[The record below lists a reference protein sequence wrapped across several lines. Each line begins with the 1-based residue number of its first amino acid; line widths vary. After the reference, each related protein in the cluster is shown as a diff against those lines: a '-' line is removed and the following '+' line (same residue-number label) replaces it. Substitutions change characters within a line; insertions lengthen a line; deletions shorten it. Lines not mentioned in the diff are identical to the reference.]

1 MMSKLVPRSLLRINV
16 ASRCRPVVVA
26 ASTATPRI
34 LTASRTPASSSWI
47 PASCSFATVPQ
58 QQQIRFSSSTALD
71 DYEEKKQRFADLE
84 DLNPITKQNLAANNL
99 EYMTEIQAK
108 TWEACVKGKDV
119 LGRSRTGSGKTVA
132 FLLPAI
138 ERVLREPKEGIR
150 VLVISPTR
158 ELAAQID
165 KAAAMLVA
173 RHRGLSHNVL
183 YGGVSKQRD
192 IRDLERN
199 LPTILT
205 CTPGRLQD
213 HLDSSYVGRTPFRD
227 LMDTIDVLILDEMDR
242 LLDMGFRDAIQNIL
256 NFIPRQRQTLL
267 FSATVPKEVK
277 QMINFCIK
285 PDFVHVDCIN
295 DDDPST
301 QTVNTV
307 DQSHL
312 ILPKDKLVTGV
323 VQTVLHIMKTN
334 DQHKIL
340 VFFPT
345 TSQVAYF
352 SEIFN
357 RGLGYRVLEIHSKKD
372 QNARSRTSEQ
382 FRHAARSV
390 MFTSDV
396 SARGVDYP
404 DVSHVIQVG
413 VARDRETYI
422 HRLGR
427 TARAGK
433 SGQGLLLLMEEEKSF
448 LEYDLAGVSIP
459 RNTHLK
465 DIISEE
471 QAHLADDLQ
480 RFKRA
485 CADGSLTKRAEDVYR
500 SLFGY
505 YIDHFKRLG
514 IRGHHDV
521 LVDFV
526 NNFASQ
532 AGLRERPAISLKLLQ
547 QYGLDNHPDL
557 RIQSGWD
564 SGNRNFDTG
573 RSGGFR
579 SRTSGFGG
587 GGGFSRGAGRGFGG
601 GGGEGGGYNRGGGR

>member
-1 MMSKLVPRSLLRINV
+1 ME
-16 ASRCRPVVVA
+16 
-26 ASTATPRI
+26 
-34 LTASRTPASSSWI
+34 
-47 PASCSFATVPQ
+47 
-58 QQQIRFSSSTALD
+58 
-71 DYEEKKQRFADLE
+71 DYEDNKQRFADLE

-150 VLVISPTR
+150 VLIISPTR

-165 KAAAMLVA
+165 KSAAMLVA
-173 RHRGLSHNVL
+173 RHRGLSHNVF

-199 LPTILT
+199 LPSILT

-227 LMDTIDVLILDEMDR
+227 LMNTVDVLILDEMDR

-256 NFIPRQRQTLL
+256 QYIPRERQTLL

-285 PDFVHVDCIN
+285 PDFIHVDCIN
-295 DDDPST
+295 DEDPST

-307 DQSHL
+307 EQTHL

-323 VQTVLHIMKTN
+323 VQTVLHVMKTN
-334 DQHKIL
+334 ENHKIL

-345 TSQVAYF
+345 TSQVAYY
-352 SEIFN
+352 SDVFN
-357 RGLGYRVLEIHSKKD
+357 KGLGYRVLEIHSKKD
-372 QNARSRTSEQ
+372 QNVRSRTSEQ
-382 FRHAARSV
+382 FRQAARSV

-433 SGQGLLLLMEEEKSF
+433 SGQGLLILMEEEKSF

-465 DIISEE
+465 DIIAEE
-471 QAHLADDLQ
+471 QAHLAEDMQ
-480 RFKRA
+480 RFRRA
-485 CADGSLTKRAEDVYR
+485 CADGILSKRAEDAYR
-500 SLFGY
+500 ALFGY
-505 YIDHFKRLG
+505 YIDNFKRLG

-521 LVDFV
+521 LVDFI

-532 AGLRERPAISLKLLQ
+532 AGLRERPGISLKLAQ
-547 QYGLDNHPDL
+547 QYGLDNHPEL
-557 RIQSGWD
+557 RIQSSWD
-564 SGNRNFDTG
+564 SGSRNFDTG

-579 SRTSGFGG
+579 AGSRG
-587 GGGFSRGAGRGFGG
+587 GGGFSRGGYGG
-601 GGGEGGGYNRGGGR
+601 GGGGYNRGGGR